1 MINPRE
7 IASSLLFNVYKGKK
21 LDWALGSNK
30 DHIKLDARDRS
41 FVNLLVLTALRRNG
55 QINQVIMDF
64 IEKPLKKFTSNFY
77 FKNSYSSTSIYK
89 NS

>member
-1 MINPRE
+1 MTNPRE
-7 IASSLLFNVYKGKK
+7 IASSLLSNVYKGKK

-30 DHIKLDARDRS
+30 DHSKLDPRDRS

-64 IEKPLKKFTSNFY
+64 IEKPLKK
-77 FKNSYSSTSIYK
+77 NSQVIFAHWYK
-89 NS
+89 FLETHR